1 MLPTDPRLFTIN
13 CFESHFKPAY
23 AEALLMD
30 YPVVILGDL
39 NCNML
44 NTNNDYRILKGIC
57 DELNL
62 NQIIKSPT
70 RVTATT
76 KSLIDIVL
84 LLVSDITFI
93 KRSGVIKTLI
103 SDHYPVFVTLK
114 LNKEKQPPQ
123 TITTR
128 SFRNY
133 NTDLFEAEI
142 SQYSAILSALLYT
155 SPSVNDQLNAFNN
168 IILRNGARKSCSYQE
183 HKNQISAYSFC

>member
-1 MLPTDPRLFTIN
+1 
-13 CFESHFKPAY
+13 
-23 AEALLMD
+23 
-30 YPVVILGDL
+30 
-39 NCNML
+39 ML

-62 NQIIKSPT
+62 SQIIKSPT

-76 KSLIDIVL
+76 KSLIDIV
-84 LLVSDITFI
+84 LVSDITFI

-103 SDHYPVFVTLK
+103 SDHYPVVVTLK

-142 SQYSAILSALLYT
+142 SQYSATLELKI
-155 SPSVNDQLNAFNN
+155 
-168 IILRNGARKSCSYQE
+168 K
-183 HKNQISAYSFC
+183 